1 MFNEKSTLNQSLKR
15 TYLAVS
21 SSNRKS
27 TIRSGIVSEQFAI
40 ITCSLLI
47 GVFAILILILMQ
59 AVAAVY
65 WGIFT
70 IWQLLNGK
78 GLFQEED
85 EL

>member
-15 TYLAVS
+15 TYLSVS
-21 SSNRKS
+21 SSKRKS

-47 GVFAILILILMQ
+47 AVFAILILIVMQ
-59 AVAAVY
+59 AVAAVF
-65 WGIFT
+65 WGTFT

-85 EL
+85 EI